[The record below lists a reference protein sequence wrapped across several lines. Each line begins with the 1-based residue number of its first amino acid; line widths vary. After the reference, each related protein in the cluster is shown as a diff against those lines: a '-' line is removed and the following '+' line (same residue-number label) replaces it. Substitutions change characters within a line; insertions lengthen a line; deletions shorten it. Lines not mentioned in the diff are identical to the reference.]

1 MSHRSSCE
9 YALHIMCRAFCFC
22 KIGTYGRLDIQT
34 FAKGKVAMFLTE
46 ISIFIGGMIIVGILL
61 IVFLRKMEK

>member
-1 MSHRSSCE
+1 
-9 YALHIMCRAFCFC
+9 MCRAFCFC
-22 KIGTYGRLDIQT
+22 KIYTYGRLDVIA
-34 FAKGKVAMFLTE
+34 FAGGKVTMFLTE